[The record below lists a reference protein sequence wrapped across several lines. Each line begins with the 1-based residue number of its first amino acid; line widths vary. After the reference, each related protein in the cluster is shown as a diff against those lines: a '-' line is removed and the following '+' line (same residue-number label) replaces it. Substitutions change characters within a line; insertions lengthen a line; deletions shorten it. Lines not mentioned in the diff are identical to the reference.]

1 MIRKGKEKEK
11 GVEMEME
18 MEKEVKMGRDD
29 QKVKAV
35 YDEEKDRWDEKEEEQ
50 HEQLELVV
58 LQREL

>member
-1 MIRKGKEKEK
+1 
-11 GVEMEME
+11 MEME